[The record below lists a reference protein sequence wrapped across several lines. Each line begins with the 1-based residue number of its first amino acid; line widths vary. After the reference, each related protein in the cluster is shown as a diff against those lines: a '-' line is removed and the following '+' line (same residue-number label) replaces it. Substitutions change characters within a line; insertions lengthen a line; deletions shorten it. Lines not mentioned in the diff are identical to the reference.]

1 MMRVVG
7 QLWVTV
13 VVALAVPW
21 GAPAYEIATTDNEEQ
36 YLLHWDTRLVP
47 FNIQL
52 HGGEGVEPDDLE
64 AALIAAFRS
73 WGEVPEAAV
82 LFYQDFSE
90 ADRVAEAD
98 SRNVL
103 FWTEE
108 SWKHD
113 RAVIA
118 LTSINYY
125 PDTGII
131 ADADI
136 DFNGK
141 DYTWTVTDT
150 AVRIDVQ
157 AIATHEIGHM
167 VGIDHTEDDL
177 AAMYAYYD
185 VTPAGV
191 GETRQRVL
199 NGDDKA
205 AIAYLYPCE
214 ELRVVGGDRSVVGTE
229 LDCAEAFFEWP
240 EYADEGGPH
249 TATCASSRGRA
260 GLWVTGLLALALA
273 LVRRERLARLPLL
286 AWVAVMVLSPV
297 RSDVLANITPWA
309 DLDRSGAQADAV
321 VRGEVTSVEPV
332 WSEDGHVHSLVEI
345 RVDEWLAGDGPTH
358 LVLER
363 PSGVMA
369 SMGTYV
375 PGDPRFAIGQD
386 VILLLA
392 DHVDGT
398 PGLVGMSHGF
408 LEVVDVDGV
417 PAVRRQPGP
426 EGGTEWYP
434 LEALQNH
441 LRRR

>member
-7 QLWVTV
+7 QLWVAM
-13 VVALAVPW
+13 VVALAVPS
-21 GAPAYEIATTDNEEQ
+21 GAAAYEIATSDNEEQ
-36 YLLHWDTRLVP
+36 WLLHWDTRLVP

-52 HGGEGVEPDDLE
+52 HGEEGVPPEEME
-64 AALIAAFRS
+64 AALVAAFRS
-73 WGEVPEAAV
+73 WGEVPEAGV
-82 LFYQDFSE
+82 LFYQDFTE

-108 SWKHD
+108 SWMHD

-136 DFNGK
+136 DFNGQ

-150 AVRIDVQ
+150 NVRIDVQ
-157 AIATHEIGHM
+157 AIATHEIGHL
-167 VGIDHTEDDL
+167 VGIDHSEDDL

-205 AIAYLYPCE
+205 AIAFLYPCDA
-214 ELRVVGGDRSVVGTE
+214 LRVVDGDRSVVGTDV
-229 LDCAEAFFEWP
+229 DCSEAFFEWP
-240 EYADEGGPH
+240 EYVDEGGPH
-249 TATCASSRGRA
+249 TATCASSRGRS

-273 LVRRERLARLPLL
+273 LVRRGRLARLPLL
-286 AWVAVMVLSPV
+286 AWVALVVLTPS

-309 DLDRSGAQADAV
+309 DLERSVARADAA

-345 RVDEWLAGDGPTH
+345 RVDEWLAGDGPSH
-358 LVLER
+358 LLMER
-363 PSGVMA
+363 PSGVMPDL
-369 SMGTYV
+369 GTYV
-375 PGDPRFAIGQD
+375 PGDPRFEAGQNL
-386 VILLLA
+386 ILLLA
-392 DHVDGT
+392 DRSDGT

-408 LEVVDVDGV
+408 LEVVEVDGAA
-417 PAVRRQPGP
+417 AVRRTPGA
-426 EGGTEWYP
+426 GGATEWYP
-434 LEALQNH
+434 LEALLH
-441 LRRR
+441 RLRVR